1 MNKSYFSFSS
11 QSGRLEYFIT
21 QLILAISATVISA
34 ISGLE
39 DQYTINDPY
48 YSAPISVDGAIFVLI
63 LLFILL
69 YLSILSTC
77 KRLNDLGKSP
87 WLALLSLI
95 PIVNLVFGLYLLFMP
110 GIKANQTQNF
120 LNGANLNESRL
131 STMDDSGVTNSDN
144 SPVQANG
151 NNRLVDNLERLAT
164 LRNKGLITDE
174 EFKTLKTQLLEK

>member
-1 MNKSYFSFSS
+1 
-11 QSGRLEYFIT
+11 
-21 QLILAISATVISA
+21 
-34 ISGLE
+34 
-39 DQYTINDPY
+39 
-48 YSAPISVDGAIFVLI
+48 
-63 LLFILL
+63 
-69 YLSILSTC
+69 
-77 KRLNDLGKSP
+77 
-87 WLALLSLI
+87 
-95 PIVNLVFGLYLLFMP
+95 MP

-151 NNRLVDNLERLAT
+151 NNRLVGNLERLAT